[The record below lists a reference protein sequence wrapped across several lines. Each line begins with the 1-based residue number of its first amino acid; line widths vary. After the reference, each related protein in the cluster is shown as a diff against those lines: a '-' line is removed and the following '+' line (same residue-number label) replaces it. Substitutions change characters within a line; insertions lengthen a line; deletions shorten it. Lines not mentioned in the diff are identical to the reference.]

1 MKIKIENQEL
11 ELHYSIRMS
20 LIYEQIQNK
29 SIDFVNL
36 KLEDI
41 VILFFTA
48 VVSTLQYNKIAN
60 TMKYEDF
67 LNWLDDNGCEKI
79 LIEFTNWYVEQV
91 QRQYDLMPESKN
103 KSTEKPDP
111 NV

>member
-1 MKIKIENQEL
+1 MKIKIDNKEL
-11 ELHYSIRMS
+11 ELHYSFRMA
-20 LIYEQIQNK
+20 LMYEQIQNK
-29 SIDFVNL
+29 SIDLVNL

-41 VILFFTA
+41 VILFFAA

-67 LNWLDDNGCEKI
+67 LNWIDDNGGEKI
-79 LIEFTNWYVEQV
+79 LLEFTNWYGEQV
-91 QRQYDLMPESKN
+91 RRQYDLMPESKN
-103 KSTEKPDP
+103 KSTEKLDP

>member
-1 MKIKIENQEL
+1 MKIKIDNKEL
-11 ELHYSIRMS
+11 ELHYSFRMA
-20 LIYEQIQNK
+20 LMYEQIQNK
-29 SIDFVNL
+29 SIDLVNL

-41 VILFFTA
+41 VILFFAA

-67 LNWLDDNGCEKI
+67 LNWLDDNGGEKI
-79 LIEFTNWYVEQV
+79 LLEFTNWYGEQV
-91 QRQYDLMPESKN
+91 RRQYDLLPESKN
-103 KSTEKPDP
+103 KSTEKLDP

>member
-11 ELHYSIRMS
+11 ELHYSFRMA
-20 LIYEQIQNK
+20 LMYEQIQNK
-29 SIDFVNL
+29 SIDFANL
-36 KLEDI
+36 KMEDI
-41 VILFFTA
+41 VVLFFAA

-67 LNWLDDNGCEKI
+67 LNWIDDNGGEKI